1 MTKTV
6 LILVDIQ
13 NDYFAGGR
21 MALPGMEA
29 AATKAATILDMARDK
44 AYPILHIRHIAPAD
58 APFFRKGTEGSEIH
72 VTVAPRDGERVV
84 EKARPNSFVGTGLDD
99 ILRADGV
106 EHLII
111 CGAMSQMCIDATT
124 RAAADLGYKVTLVSD
139 ACAAAA
145 VSFDGVDVSADQVHA
160 AIMAPLAARY
170 ATVVKAAD
178 LSVPA

>member
-1 MTKTV
+1 
-6 LILVDIQ
+6 
-13 NDYFAGGR
+13 
-21 MALPGMEA
+21 MA
-29 AATKAATILDMARDK
+29 
-44 AYPILHIRHIAPAD
+44 
-58 APFFRKGTEGSEIH
+58 S
-72 VTVAPRDGERVV
+72 V
-84 EKARPNSFVGTGLDD
+84 S
-99 ILRADGV
+99 
-106 EHLII
+106 
-111 CGAMSQMCIDATT
+111 ATT